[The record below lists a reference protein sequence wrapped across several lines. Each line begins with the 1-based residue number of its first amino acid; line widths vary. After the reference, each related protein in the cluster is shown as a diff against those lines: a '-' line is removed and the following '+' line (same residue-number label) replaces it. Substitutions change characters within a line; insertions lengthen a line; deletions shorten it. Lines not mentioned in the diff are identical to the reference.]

1 MKATGVVRRIDDL
14 GRIVLPKELRRTMR
28 IKEGDSLEIYTD
40 GNDQI
45 TLKKYSPVQNV
56 NDFVKE
62 FVDSVYA
69 SNKID
74 IIITDNE
81 RVIASAGDIKQNLI
95 GKKISMQLEE
105 KLNKRQT
112 QILDETE
119 SIDICENIET
129 KKAMIIRPI
138 NVYGDIM
145 GCVIVLGNKGI
156 TSLEKSIA
164 EFGGTFMSRYLEGWK
179 IDCINLSF
187 LYIYCN
193 QQL

>member
-81 RVIASAGDIKQNLI
+81 RVIASAGDIKPNLM

-119 SIDICENIET
+119 SIDICENIEL

-164 EFGGTFMSRYLEGWK
+164 EFGGTFMSRYLEG
-179 IDCINLSF
+179 
-187 LYIYCN
+187 
-193 QQL
+193 